1 MPELPEVQTV
11 VTTLRPKVVG
21 RIIRAVHVYRADVID
36 PPGTDLVT
44 HLLAKRIR
52 SVDRRGKRIIFT
64 LDDGQASKFFIH
76 LGMTGRLTIVTAG
89 ADNGTT
95 RPKHTHVELTLDTGT
110 LRFTDPRRF
119 GGVWW
124 LGPAGCADAGMG
136 PEPLTVRPAQ
146 LLRRLART
154 TRAVKNALLDQ
165 SVVAGLGNIYV
176 DESLFGAGI
185 HPLTPADELTP
196 EQVGRLNRSI
206 KTVLRRAIR
215 NRGSTLR
222 DYVDAD
228 GKRGSF
234 QSLHNV
240 YDCEGKPC
248 RRCRA
253 PIVRIVLGGRSTHFC
268 PKCQA

>member
-21 RIIRAVHVYRADVID
+21 RLIRAVHVYRADVID

-44 HLLAKRIR
+44 HLTGKRVG

-64 LDDGQASKFFIH
+64 LDDGRDSKFFVH
-76 LGMTGRLTIVTAG
+76 LGMTGRLTIVTTTE
-89 ADNGTT
+89 DDTT
-95 RPKHTHVELTLDTGT
+95 RPKHTHVELRLDTGT
-110 LRFTDPRRF
+110 LLFTDPRRF

-124 LGPAGCADAGMG
+124 LGPGACADTGMG
-136 PEPLTVRPAQ
+136 PEPLTVRPPQ

-185 HPLTPADELTP
+185 HPLTPANELTP
-196 EQVGRLNRSI
+196 EQAGRLNRSI
-206 KTVLRRAIR
+206 KTVLRRAI
-215 NRGSTLR
+215 
-222 DYVDAD
+222 
-228 GKRGSF
+228 
-234 QSLHNV
+234 
-240 YDCEGKPC
+240 
-248 RRCRA
+248 
-253 PIVRIVLGGRSTHFC
+253 
-268 PKCQA
+268 